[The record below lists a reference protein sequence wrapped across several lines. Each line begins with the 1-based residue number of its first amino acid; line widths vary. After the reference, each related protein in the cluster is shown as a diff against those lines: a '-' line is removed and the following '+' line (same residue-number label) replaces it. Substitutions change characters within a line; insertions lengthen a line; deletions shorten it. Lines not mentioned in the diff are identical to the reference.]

1 MGGGRWDSST
11 WKDYATTSY
20 GSADRGTLRSKSSAS
35 MFTARKLDK
44 DVDPAKMKAGLR
56 ESRDSDDNPLSTPI
70 MLFTDV
76 TGSMGHLSKE
86 VLSAMDLVCT
96 ELYDRKPVTDPHI
109 LTGAIGDALA
119 GDSAPLQATQFEAD
133 IRIADQTRKL
143 FIENGGGG
151 NFGEGYAL
159 AWFFAGMK
167 TSTDAWEKRGKK
179 GFLFTV
185 GDEPCLGSKGM
196 IGKSYGRGHADGIA
210 ITPAIAKQL
219 FDLDIERDMSAE
231 ECYDLAAQK
240 WEIFHI
246 CVNRNYEAGVR
257 DSFGSILGDRLLWLQ
272 DTAVL
277 PELIVSAIQVASGVD
292 KDAVVKSWDGSTA
305 VAVAGALGALAK
317 SDGSSGGVARL

>member
-1 MGGGRWDSST
+1 MGGGRWDSDKWTS
-11 WKDYATTSY
+11 YATTSY
-20 GSADRGTLRSKSSAS
+20 GSADRSALRSKSSAS
-35 MFTARKLDK
+35 IFTARSLDK
-44 DVDPAKMKAGLR
+44 DVDPSKMKAGLR
-56 ESRDSDDNPLSTPI
+56 ESRDSADNPLSTPI

-96 ELYDRKPVTDPHI
+96 ELYTRKPVTDPHI
-109 LTGAIGDALA
+109 LTGAVGDAMA
-119 GDSAPLQATQFEAD
+119 GDRAPLQATQFEAD
-133 IRIADQTRKL
+133 IRIATETKKL

-159 AWFFAGMK
+159 AWLFAALK
-167 TSTDAWEKRGKK
+167 TSTDAWEKRSKK

-185 GDEPCLGSKGM
+185 GDEPCLGSKGLM
-196 IGKSYGRGHADGIA
+196 GKNYGRGHADGVA
-210 ITPAIAKQL
+210 ITPALAKSL
-219 FDLDIERDMSAE
+219 LDLDIETDMSAE
-231 ECYDLAAQK
+231 DCYDLAAQK

-246 CVNRNYEAGVR
+246 CVNRSYEAGVK

-277 PELIVSAIQVASGVD
+277 PELIVSAIQVASGED

-317 SDGSSGGVARL
+317 TDGGAGGVARL